1 MIMKSMYVKPTATVE
16 EFVANEF
23 VSLCVNLGCL
33 IGERG
38 GARGEKDTVT
48 GGTHRKETS
57 GSGCGWA
64 QNQIFSTNAS
74 GVATIRE
81 VNANASQGGA
91 SSYTITLK
99 QPTMLTDDNY
109 LNYTSDGGN
118 KVIWETSGSYKN
130 IFGQNVPWTCTH
142 EGYLQLQDP
151 KHPGRS

>member
-1 MIMKSMYVKPTATVE
+1 MKNTYVKPMATIE

-38 GARGEKDTVT
+38 GNSGEKDTVT

-57 GSGCGWA
+57 GSGCGWVN
-64 QNQIFSTNAS
+64 NQIFSTNAS

-81 VNANASQGGA
+81 VNANASQGGS
-91 SSYTITLK
+91 SSYNITLV
-99 QPTMLTDDNY
+99 QPTTLSDNNY
-109 LNYTSDGGN
+109 KNYTSEGGN
-118 KVIWETSGSYKN
+118 KVIWTTSGT
-130 IFGQNVPWTCTH
+130 IWGRRWTCTH
-142 EGYLQLQDP
+142 EGYLELQDS